1 MVAGDAR
8 RGFTL
13 TTHQDW
19 LRRCHAK
26 GTRPEFCDSEDTLER
41 WEQIVADIK
50 WRAIQEWKLA
60 TTVQMFFT
68 DGYVEPETSVS
79 LVLAPNP
86 ANLKIMKFHFGNET
100 STITPQTGVKRATE
114 VKSLADLDANGMW
127 ILFRYNTKSGIASV
141 VCVILAIWAA
151 FPLLASPRSMSVD
164 KLLNVALK
172 NDGYKSD
179 ELWEA
184 VYEKIHYMLLNEY
197 RAQCAAFEKHPTMPV
212 EEIFSHLKNLLRIDY
227 GLRPFEFG
235 SLAEVD
241 SATRKHIRDLVL
253 MS

>member
-1 MVAGDAR
+1 MASISGGVGASHGLLTSVLDTHNDFRSLEDAEAALHEMVAGDAR

-86 ANLKIMKFHFGNET
+86 ANLK
-100 STITPQTGVKRATE
+100 
-114 VKSLADLDANGMW
+114 L
-127 ILFRYNTKSGIASV
+127 
-141 VCVILAIWAA
+141 
-151 FPLLASPRSMSVD
+151 
-164 KLLNVALK
+164 
-172 NDGYKSD
+172 
-179 ELWEA
+179 
-184 VYEKIHYMLLNEY
+184 
-197 RAQCAAFEKHPTMPV
+197 
-212 EEIFSHLKNLLRIDY
+212 
-227 GLRPFEFG
+227 
-235 SLAEVD
+235 
-241 SATRKHIRDLVL
+241 
-253 MS
+253 